1 MEENTICAISTP
13 NGVGGISIIRM
24 SGKDSLKFASSVF
37 KCKDIDVYDFEPNKL
52 YLGTFSFEDIR
63 EKCFCV
69 YFKAPRSY
77 TGEDLI
83 EFQCHGGIAITNMI
97 LKSLVKVGCSLA
109 GAGEFTKRAF
119 INGKLSLD
127 EAEGVIDIINAESES
142 EIKAGYNLMKGTLHQ
157 EVDKI
162 QNKVTEI
169 LSKIEVALDYP
180 DEDLEEETSIDVKSE
195 VNTLLDKL
203 KKLAN
208 TYSSGR
214 LIKQGTKIAIVGKTN
229 VGKSSLLNGLI
240 NYDRAIVTN
249 IEGTTRDVLEETFV
263 YKGIKFILLDTA
275 GIRNTQDTVEQ
286 IGIEKS
292 KESIENA
299 DLVLFVIDG
308 SQKLDKQDLDIW
320 SMVSDKKCII
330 VLNKNDLGEQP
341 LSFDTLDKSII
352 SISAQQNHNLDKLK
366 ETIYN
371 TVIDN
376 KILESNVVITNQRHI
391 VAINNAIE
399 SMEKVISAINQY
411 ISLDLVSIDLKSA
424 WLYLGEITGVTEN
437 EEIINSIFTKFCVGK

>member
-1 MEENTICAISTP
+1 MEEKTICAISTP
-13 NGVGGISIIRM
+13 NGVGGISIIRI
-24 SGKDSLKFASSVF
+24 SGKDSINFAEKVF
-37 KCKDIDVYDFEPNKL
+37 TCNTPIKDFEPNKL
-52 YLGTFSFEDIR
+52 YLGTFSYNNLH

-69 YFKAPRSY
+69 YFKNPKSY

-83 EFQCHGGIAITNMI
+83 EFQCHGGIAVTNLI
-97 LKSLVKVGCSLA
+97 LKSLVDVGCSLA

-142 EIKAGYNLMKGTLHQ
+142 EIKAGYNLMKGRLHE
-157 EVDKI
+157 EVDKL
-162 QNKVTEI
+162 QNKLTEI

-195 VNTLLDKL
+195 VNEVLSKL
-203 KKLAN
+203 KNIAS

-229 VGKSSLLNGLI
+229 VGKSSLLNALI
-240 NYDRAIVTN
+240 NYNRAIVTN
-249 IEGTTRDVLEETFV
+249 IEGTTRDVLEETFI
-263 YKGIKFILLDTA
+263 YKGVKFILLDTA
-275 GIRNTQDTVEQ
+275 GIRNTTDEVEQ
-286 IGIEKS
+286 IGISKS

-308 SQKLDKQDLDIW
+308 SRKLTKQDNDIW
-320 SMVSDKKCII
+320 NIVSDKNCII
-330 VLNKNDLGEQP
+330 IVNKNDLGEQP
-341 LSFDTLDKSII
+341 LSFDTKDKPVI
-352 SISAQQNHNLDKLK
+352 SISAQNNTNLDKLK
-366 ETIYN
+366 ELIYN

-376 KILESNVVITNQRHI
+376 KILESNLILTNQRHM
-391 VAINNAIE
+391 VAVENAID
-399 SMEKVISAINQY
+399 SLNKVIKALNNLT
-411 ISLDLVSIDLKSA
+411 SLDLVSIDLKSA